1 VTRRFGAGCYLRRN
15 GSEPWHQGRLKL
27 SSLVISFV
35 VFFCCC
41 TSAAV
46 GIVLHVWLPNHH
58 FDTDS
63 KDVVK
68 SVMGIIATMS
78 ALVLSL
84 LIASA
89 KSSYDTQSNEIQQLA
104 ANVVQLDQAL
114 ALYGPEAG
122 DARKLLRQ
130 AVTAA
135 HDRIW
140 PIDDNRPANLDP
152 AVSRGELQKFY
163 IIMENLSP
171 TTDTQRHA
179 QSTALQL
186 VAGLSHMRML
196 MFEQVD
202 GTISWPLLVV
212 LIFWVS
218 VLFLGFGL
226 FARFQVIVA
235 ATLLIGALSVASAV
249 FLMLELNQP
258 YQGLLRIP
266 DTPVQAALGQIS
278 H

>member
-1 VTRRFGAGCYLRRN
+1 
-15 GSEPWHQGRLKL
+15 L

-35 VFFCCC
+35 VFVCCSS
-41 TSAAV
+41 SAAL
-46 GIVLHVWLPNHH
+46 GIILHVKLPDNH

-89 KSSYDTQSNEIQQLA
+89 KSSYDMQSSEIQQLS
-104 ANVVQLDQAL
+104 ANVVQLDRAL
-114 ALYGPEAG
+114 ALYGTDAA
-122 DARKLLRQ
+122 DARKVLRQ
-130 AVTAA
+130 AVIAA

-140 PIDDNRPANLDP
+140 PGADRRSVNLDP
-152 AVSRGELQKFY
+152 AAGRGDVQAFFN
-163 IIMENLSP
+163 IMERLTP
-171 TTDTQRHA
+171 ATDIQRHA

-186 VAGLSHMRML
+186 VSGLTHTRML
-196 MFEQVD
+196 MFEQID
-202 GTISWPLLVV
+202 STISWPLLVV

-226 FARFQVIVA
+226 FARLQIIVTG
-235 ATLLIGALSVASAV
+235 TLFIGALSVASAV
-249 FLMLELNQP
+249 FLMLELSEP
-258 YQGLLRIP
+258 YHGLLQVS
-266 DTPVQAALGQIS
+266 DSPVQAALGQIS
-278 H
+278 R